1 MSTWYLVFGLACTF
15 FIIIPGVGAVS
26 VRTRWRRFRR
36 AVGSAALAPTVT
48 YTALS
53 HLRRAGAG
61 AAGGAGRYRFF
72 GRLEAIEDDDVIWL
86 NDGAISVAAD
96 VARTTA
102 YLLPAAGSRQ
112 QPSRPFSEE
121 TPDRVPWSRLT
132 TLPERTPVFVAGPL
146 RLEGDRPVFREEAA
160 GDELLLILYDG
171 PDEEVLQHSVW
182 TGRQRNE
189 YWNLLTPASLAVGS
203 LALLLAA
210 YILLR
215 IPADRGAAILA
226 VSCALIPI
234 LPLLPP
240 GFISFPLYR
249 RMWRRGRYL
258 RAERDILRLPLRHE
272 FDARGEALLPDG
284 ERYVMRTVDGD
295 AAGELVRAGAQR
307 LEVSV
312 AEAEEGREGEG
323 ERYFVFGTPDVAQP
337 RAGASDAAGLRRPND
352 PMAGLLVIPG
362 EPSRLARRSERAAQ
376 LFEISAVASLLA
388 GTGINFYIALLLV
401 SRVMF

>member
-1 MSTWYLVFGLACTF
+1 MSSWYLVFGLACTF
-15 FIIIPGVGAVS
+15 FIIIPGAGAVS
-26 VRTRWRRFRR
+26 VRRRWRRFRR
-36 AVGSAALAPTVT
+36 AVVGSALAPTVT

-53 HLRRAGAG
+53 QLRRT
-61 AAGGAGRYRFF
+61 AGGAGRYRFF

-102 YLLPAAGSRQ
+102 YLLPAAGARE
-112 QPSRPFSEE
+112 QPSQPFSEE

-146 RLEGDRPVFREEAA
+146 RLEGDRPVFRAEAA

-215 IPADRGAAILA
+215 IPADGGAAILA

-258 RAERDILRLPLRHE
+258 RAERDILRLPLRHD
-272 FDARGEALLPDG
+272 FDARGETLLPDG
-284 ERYVMRTVDGD
+284 ERYVMCTVD
-295 AAGELVRAGAQR
+295 AAAAAELVRAGAQR
-307 LEVSV
+307 LDVSV
-312 AEAEEGREGEG
+312 AEAEPARAREPA
-323 ERYFVFGTPDVAQP
+323 RYFVFGRP
-337 RAGASDAAGLRRPND
+337 GDAAGAGAPPSGAEETRRPND

-362 EPSRLARRSERAAQ
+362 EPSRLARRSQRTAQ
-376 LFEISAVASLLA
+376 LYEISAVASLLVGA
-388 GTGINFYIALLLV
+388 GINFYIALLLV

>member
-15 FIIIPGVGAVS
+15 FLIIPGAGAVS
-26 VRTRWRRFRR
+26 VRRRWRRFRR
-36 AVGSAALAPTVT
+36 ALVGAALAPTVT
-48 YTALS
+48 YGALS
-53 HLRRAGAG
+53 QLRRAT
-61 AAGGAGRYRFF
+61 GGAGRYRFF

-96 VARTTA
+96 VARTSA
-102 YLLPAAGSRQ
+102 YLLPAAGSREE
-112 QPSRPFSEE
+112 PSWPYAGES
-121 TPDRVPWSRLT
+121 PDRVPWSRLT
-132 TLPERTPVFVAGPL
+132 TLAERTPVFVSGPL
-146 RLEGDRPVFREEAA
+146 RLEGDRPVFRAGEA

-171 PDEEVLQHSVW
+171 PDEEVLPHSVW

-215 IPADRGAAILA
+215 VPADRAAAILA
-226 VSCALIPI
+226 VSCSLIPM

-249 RMWRRGRYL
+249 RMWRRGRQL
-258 RAERDILRLPLRHE
+258 RAERDILRLALRHD
-272 FDARGEALLPDG
+272 FDARGETLLPDG
-284 ERYVMRTVDGD
+284 EGYVMRTVDAP
-295 AAGELVRAGAQR
+295 AAAELVRAGAR
-307 LEVSV
+307 KVDVSV
-312 AEAEEGREGEG
+312 AQAEPV
-323 ERYFVFGTPDVAQP
+323 RYFVFGAP
-337 RAGASDAAGLRRPND
+337 RAGATAGAGPDGVAGLRRPND
-352 PMAGLLVIPG
+352 PMAGLLVVPG

-376 LFEISAVASLLA
+376 RLEIAAVAILLA

>member
-15 FIIIPGVGAVS
+15 FIIIPGAGAVS
-26 VRTRWRRFRR
+26 VRRRWRRFRR
-36 AVGSAALAPTVT
+36 ALVRAALAPTVT
-48 YTALS
+48 YSALS
-53 HLRRAGAG
+53 HLRRA
-61 AAGGAGRYRFF
+61 AGGGGRYRFF

-102 YLLPAAGSRQ
+102 YLLPSTGSRQ
-112 QPSRPFSEE
+112 QPSRPVSEE
-121 TPDRVPWSRLT
+121 SPDRVPWSRLT
-132 TLPERTPVFVAGPL
+132 TLPERTPVFVAGEL
-146 RLEGDRPVFREEAA
+146 RLEGDRPVFRAEAP

-171 PDEEVLQHSVW
+171 PGEDVLQHSVW

-215 IPADRGAAILA
+215 IPADRSAAILA

-258 RAERDILRLPLRHE
+258 RAERDILRLPLRHD
-272 FDARGEALLPDG
+272 FDARGETLLPDR
-284 ERYVMRTVDGD
+284 ERYVMRTVDRV
-295 AAGELVRAGAQR
+295 AAGELVHAGAQR
-307 LEVSV
+307 LDVSV
-312 AEAEEGREGEG
+312 AEAEAEEGREGEG
-323 ERYFVFGTPDVAQP
+323 RRYFVFGTPDAAP
-337 RAGASDAAGLRRPND
+337 ARAATSDAAGLRKPGD
-352 PMAGLLVIPG
+352 PMAGLLVLPG

-376 LFEISAVASLLA
+376 LFEISAVAILLA